1 MDDGSTGHARDFGPV
16 GTPGYLCH
24 RSKMDRPQGF
34 VIVEGDSD
42 AAAVRALAA
51 RYGRDL
57 EADGIVVRS
66 AHGVTNFT
74 RMVDQ
79 LRRRHPMATVCG
91 LYDEAEERHVLRAL
105 GLPETPP
112 VARAEIE
119 ARGFFVCVSD
129 LEDEL
134 IRALGTDQVE
144 AVLDEHDE
152 LRSFR
157 RFQAQPQHRDGATSQ
172 QLRRFLG
179 TRATRKVRYGRFL
192 VEALDLQRVPPPLQR
207 LLDVA

>member
-1 MDDGSTGHARDFGPV
+1 
-16 GTPGYLCH
+16 
-24 RSKMDRPQGF
+24 MDRPHGF

-57 EADGIVVRS
+57 DADGVVVRS

-74 RMVDQ
+74 RTVDQ
-79 LRRRHPMATVCG
+79 LRRQHPRATVCG
-91 LYDEAEERHVLRAL
+91 LYDEAEERHVRRAL
-105 GLPETPP
+105 GLPEAAPISGGD
-112 VARAEIE
+112 IE
-119 ARGFFVCVSD
+119 ALGFFVCVSD

-134 IRALGTDQVE
+134 IRALGTDLVE

-152 LRSFR
+152 LCSFR

-192 VEALDLQRVPPPLQR
+192 VEALDLGRVPPPLR
-207 LLDVA
+207 RVLEVA